1 MPAPKDYI
9 KIQYPRKCNHCDYIS
24 NNPQMWYYHNMT
36 HDLIPQGT
44 LCDQGCGKSALFKNT
59 NGKYTCCKI
68 TQHCESYIKEHSS
81 SIKQHWERSG
91 ADERKAKTKQ
101 TFLESVC
108 TPESINKMKETK
120 RKKSGLLTPEDAK
133 NYRHYARAIRE
144 RAQIWAREQGY
155 KLGQKTYHV
164 DHKLSILDAWNA
176 NLPAEVVNHPAN
188 LRILEAKEN
197 SRKGSKSIITIEQ
210 LYEMIKLG

>member
-24 NNPQMWYYHNMT
+24 NNPQMWHYHNMT
-36 HDLIPQGT
+36 HDPIPQGI
-44 LCDQGCGKSALFKNT
+44 LCDQGCGKPALFKNT
-59 NGKYTCCKI
+59 NSRYTCCKI
-68 TQHCESYIKEHSS
+68 TQHCESYTKEHSS
-81 SIKQHWERSG
+81 RIKQHWERPG

-101 TFLESVC
+101 TFLESAC
-108 TPESINKMKETK
+108 TPEAINKMKETK

-133 NYRHYARAIRE
+133 NYRHYARAIRQ
-144 RAQIWAREQGY
+144 RAQMWATANGY
-155 KLGQKTYHV
+155 ELGQQTYHV

-176 NLPAEVVNHPAN
+176 NLPAEIVNHPAN
-188 LRILEAKEN
+188 LQILEAKEN
-197 SRKGSKSIITIEQ
+197 SKKGSKSIITIEQ

>member
-24 NNPQMWYYHNMT
+24 NNPQMWHYHNMT
-36 HDLIPQGT
+36 HDPIPQGT

-81 SIKQHWERSG
+81 RIKQHWERSG

-144 RAQIWAREQGY
+144 RAQMWAREQGY